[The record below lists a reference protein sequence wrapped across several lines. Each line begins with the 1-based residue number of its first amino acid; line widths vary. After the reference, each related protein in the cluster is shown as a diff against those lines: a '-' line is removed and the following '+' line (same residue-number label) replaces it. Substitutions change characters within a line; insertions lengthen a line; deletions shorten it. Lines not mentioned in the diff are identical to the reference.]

1 MIEIEKKYLVRSI
14 PDLSVVQFVQI
25 EQSYLCISD
34 EREVR
39 LRKQCDKCF
48 ITVKSGGIL
57 ERGEWESE
65 ISKESYESLFP
76 SSIGS
81 VIKDRYR
88 INLPGGGIAEL
99 DIYRGNLEGPDHLTV
114 EVEFSCKEEAI
125 VFEKPNWFGK
135 DITDDA
141 RYKNKN
147 LAMNGWP

>member
-14 PDLSVVQFVQI
+14 PDLSVAQFVQI

-39 LRKQCDKCF
+39 LRKQCDKYF
-48 ITVKSGGIL
+48 ITVKSGGML

-99 DIYRGNLEGPDHLTV
+99 DVYRGNLEDPDYLTV